1 MAQSVDI
8 AIVAAAASVAGG
20 LMSALAVTV
29 VEFMRGRNERLREA
43 AARQHESDAALEQG
57 IRDAMSAVRVTS
69 LAFGLNAKRV
79 MSLRLAAQTEDSV
92 AEPSL
97 QTLREQYV
105 DAIQAAEAL
114 WVASDDRLVRKSVES
129 LRLELSRLLQCVEG
143 FEVAPDVDAM
153 DSVLLHR
160 LRLIG
165 LAIYPTGHGRDD
177 YEYQRILEAVSEDKR
192 KLGF

>member
-1 MAQSVDI
+1 
-8 AIVAAAASVAGG
+8 
-20 LMSALAVTV
+20 MSALAVTA
-29 VEFMRGRNERLREA
+29 VEFMRGKNERLREA
-43 AARQHESDAALEQG
+43 AARRHESDAALKQG

-69 LAFGLNAKRV
+69 LDFGLNAKRV
-79 MSLRLAAQTEDSV
+79 MSLRLAAQAEDSEG
-92 AEPSL
+92 EPSL

-129 LRLELSRLLQCVEG
+129 LRLELSKLLQCVEG
-143 FEVAPDVDAM
+143 FEIAPDVDAM

-165 LAIYPTGHGRDD
+165 LAIYPTGQGRDD
-177 YEYQRILEAVSEDKR
+177 YEYQRMLEAVSEDKQ